1 MAEIEHRTQNTE
13 HRTQSTEHRLIY
25 KLGLSVK
32 RSGSHLVAICILS
45 VLTVFLSPAYAADSV
60 KDLQKKQKQ
69 LQEDIEHTNK
79 MLKQTKKDETATLNK
94 LNLIGQNI
102 KTQRQLINTLDNE
115 ITALDRQMGK
125 LNASKDSLQVLL
137 EKYKA
142 NYAEMIRLSH
152 YARIQ
157 QSALLFVMS
166 SDNFH
171 QLIRRA
177 RYAQRVAEFRKQQV
191 ERIRNTQAEID
202 TQNALLQ
209 ANRNDKKK
217 ALNNRKREQENLQ
230 RDEKRQ
236 KTMLNQLKT
245 KEKDLTKK
253 LQQQQKKVAELNKK
267 IDDMIR
273 KQAEQASKTTL
284 TKEQKLIA
292 GGFEANK
299 GRLPWPIEKGM
310 ISGHFGKQ
318 QHPVYAQVIVD
329 NKGVYLQTVA
339 NAKARA
345 VYKGEVT
352 SCFMVNGTYAV
363 IIQHGNYRTVY
374 SNLSQLNV
382 KAGDMVETKQVIGTI
397 YTDPEE
403 DQKTELY
410 FQVYKDRNLLN
421 PELWITR

>member
-1 MAEIEHRTQNTE
+1 
-13 HRTQSTEHRLIY
+13 
-25 KLGLSVK
+25 
-32 RSGSHLVAICILS
+32 
-45 VLTVFLSPAYAADSV
+45 
-60 KDLQKKQKQ
+60 
-69 LQEDIEHTNK
+69 
-79 MLKQTKKDETATLNK
+79 MLKQTKKDETATMNK
-94 LNLIGQNI
+94 LNLIGENI
-102 KTQRQLINTLDNE
+102 KTQRKLINTLDNE
-115 ITALDRQMGK
+115 ISALDRQMKK

-137 EKYKA
+137 DKYKA
-142 NYAEMIRLSH
+142 DYAQMVRQSH
-152 YARIQ
+152 YARMQ
-157 QSALLFVMS
+157 QSPLLFILS
-166 SDNFH
+166 SDNF
-171 QLIRRA
+171 QQMIRRA
-177 RYAQRVAEFRKQQV
+177 RYTQQVARFRQQQV
-191 ERIRNTQAEID
+191 EHIRNTQAEID
-202 TQNALLQ
+202 TQNELLRT
-209 ANRNDKKK
+209 NRNDKKT
-217 ALNNRKREQENLQ
+217 ALNNRKREQENLK
-230 RDEKRQ
+230 RDEKKQ
-236 KTMLNQLKT
+236 KTMLNQLKS

-253 LQQQQKKVAELNKK
+253 LKQQQKKVAELNKK
-267 IDDMIR
+267 IDDMVR
-273 KQAEQASKTTL
+273 KQAEKASKTTL
-284 TKEQKLIA
+284 TKEQQLLS

-310 ISGHFGKQ
+310 ISGHYGKQ
-318 QHPVYAQVIVD
+318 QHPVYSQVIVD